1 MPKLV
6 GVVAAT
12 TEPVREQLY
21 QRAQMLGGWPAGLDI
36 EVSKTDAIVRWCET
50 AMVVSG
56 TVTLQISKQR
66 RPMVMMYK
74 TNQLVYNTLGKIIIT
89 TGHFGLPN
97 LIAGKKIVPELIPY
111 FKGHERLVN
120 AMRPVMTDESVRAQ
134 QTAALDDVV
143 SRFDGKTA
151 STDAATAI
159 YEMLETG

>member
-1 MPKLV
+1 VLF
-6 GVVAAT
+6 
-12 TEPVREQLY
+12 R
-21 QRAQMLGGWPAGLDI
+21 
-36 EVSKTDAIVRWCET
+36 S
-50 AMVVSG
+50 
-56 TVTLQISKQR
+56 
-66 RPMVMMYK
+66 
-74 TNQLVYNTLGKIIIT
+74 QLVYNTLGKIIIT